1 MVASASADPYSPFHP
16 HTMPA
21 EDGPQSSE
29 EGSGLHS
36 PVSFGAPYATHGDS
50 RKPLVAIASFILLTG
65 TKSGILTAST
75 TSARNM
81 TSAIRSPNSRR
92 SSPAL
97 CSIRPPDM
105 SPIPATT
112 PCNPATNLA
121 STSLSNRLSH
131 TVSPPSPSSTPH
143 ISTSGIPPPPS
154 DGCLVDLPRT
164 HIIGSLPLPRRCPWS
179 LITGL
184 RSCRPRLS
192 GRTHP
197 PKQRPALLPGI
208 HARRYPPLS

>member
-1 MVASASADPYSPFHP
+1 MVASASVDPYSPFHQ
-16 HTMPA
+16 HAMPA

-50 RKPLVAIASFILLTG
+50 RKPLVAIASFSLLTA
-65 TKSGILTAST
+65 TKSGILTGST
-75 TSARNM
+75 TSARNL

-92 SSPAL
+92 PSPGL

-105 SPIPATT
+105 SHILATT
-112 PCNPATNLA
+112 PCPPATNLA
-121 STSLSNRLSH
+121 STSLSNRLSR
-131 TVSPPSPSSTPH
+131 TVSPPSPSTPH
-143 ISTSGIPPPPS
+143 TSTFGIPPPPS

-164 HIIGSLPLPRRCPWS
+164 HITGWLALRRRCLWS
-179 LITGL
+179 LITGP
-184 RSCRPRLS
+184 RSCRPPLS
-192 GRTHP
+192 GQTHP
-197 PKQRPALLPGI
+197 PPQRPALLPEI